1 MSRKGNKLIPIAQG
15 VNVTINAN
23 DIIVKSNTGEL
34 KVVYPGD
41 IIKVENVNNHIKVS
55 RLNDEKR
62 ARIFHGTINSNINN
76 AIIGL
81 SKGYEKKLK
90 IVGVGYKANIAGDKL
105 NLAIGFSHPVVMQIP
120 KGLKVMCP
128 TPTEINVS
136 GFDKIV
142 VGEFSA
148 NIRAIRK
155 PEPYN
160 GKGIMYSDE
169 HIIRKVGK
177 TSEGASAGGAPAG
190 GGAKAKK

>member
-15 VNVTINAN
+15 VNVTINLN
-23 DIIVKSNTGEL
+23 DVVIKSQSGEL
-34 KVVYPGD
+34 KVAYPSD
-41 IIKVENVNNHIKVS
+41 CIKVENTNNNIKVS
-55 RLNDEKR
+55 RLNDEKK
-62 ARIFHGTINSNINN
+62 ARVFHGTINSNINN

-105 NLAIGFSHPVVMQIP
+105 NLAIGFSHPVVMTIP
-120 KGLKVMCP
+120 KGLKVVCP
-128 TPTEINVS
+128 TPTEIIIS
-136 GFDKIV
+136 GFNKII
-142 VGEFSA
+142 VGEFAA
-148 NIRAIRK
+148 NVRAIRK

-177 TSEGASAGGAPAG
+177 TSEGATAGGGGAPAG
-190 GGAKAKK
+190 GAKK